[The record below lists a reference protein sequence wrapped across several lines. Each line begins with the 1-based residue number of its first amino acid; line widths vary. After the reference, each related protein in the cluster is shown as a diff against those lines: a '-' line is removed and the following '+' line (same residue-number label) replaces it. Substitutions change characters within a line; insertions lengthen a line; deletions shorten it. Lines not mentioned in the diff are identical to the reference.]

1 MKCLVSI
8 LCLAA
13 GWFAFCTNHVQ
24 AQTTVTGR
32 ISAEVVDVIITSA
45 IDPGGS
51 FVVQKSSIVDSDANI
66 KVTGQNIIP
75 ATFSI
80 CCPSEAVFVVNL
92 PDQPTALSG
101 SSGVCPMIITDWTAT
116 SIQSGDSVNAPGSKQ
131 QVTIGATL
139 KRGSMEDNAKGTY
152 TGSYEITFAYN

>member
-13 GWFAFCTNHVQ
+13 GWFAICSNNLQ

-32 ISAEVVDVIITSA
+32 ISAEIVDVIITSSV
-45 IDPGGS
+45 DPGGS
-51 FVVQKSSIVDSDANI
+51 FVVQKSNASDSDANF

-75 ATFSI
+75 ATFCI
-80 CCPSEAVFVVNL
+80 CCPSDAIFSVSL
-92 PDQPTALSG
+92 PSQPTALTG
-101 SSGVCPMIITDWTAT
+101 SSGVCPMIITDWTAS
-116 SIQSGDSVNAPGSKQ
+116 SILAGDTVNTPGGKQ